1 LQQAVPVQRHP
12 PKRDSKL
19 VVGTTGW
26 EPIALPAKAEAVLGD
41 AGALGLRDALAS
53 TTLRLDSSFADFDFE
68 ADEREAAD
76 RTVSVVFAA
85 VLVMDLGFGVAFA
98 FVRRA
103 EDEAFFRAVSWFAVS
118 LVRFPENS
126 RVKKLPEFDSS
137 CAL

>member
-1 LQQAVPVQRHP
+1 V
-12 PKRDSKL
+12 SKL

-26 EPIALPAKAEAVLGD
+26 ELVALPAKAEVVLGD
-41 AGALGLRDALAS
+41 TGALGLRDALAS

-85 VLVMDLGFGVAFA
+85 VLVMDLGFGVGFAFA

-118 LVRFPENS
+118 FVRFPENS

>member
-1 LQQAVPVQRHP
+1 
-12 PKRDSKL
+12 

-26 EPIALPAKAEAVLGD
+26 EPVALPAKAEAVLGD
-41 AGALGLRDALAS
+41 TGALGLRDARAS
-53 TTLRLDSSFADFDFE
+53 TTLRSDSSFADFDFE
-68 ADEREAAD
+68 TEDKREAVD
-76 RTVSVVFAA
+76 RAVSVVFAA
-85 VLVMDLGFGVAFA
+85 VLVRDLGFAFA
-98 FVRRA
+98 FIRWA